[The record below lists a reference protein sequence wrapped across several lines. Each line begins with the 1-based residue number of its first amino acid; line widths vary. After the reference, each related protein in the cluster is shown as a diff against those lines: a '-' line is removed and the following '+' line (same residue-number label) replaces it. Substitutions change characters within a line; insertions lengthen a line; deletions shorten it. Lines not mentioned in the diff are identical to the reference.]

1 MLRIAA
7 GEGRIGHDE
16 LDERLSR
23 ALSAKTYRQ
32 LHATVDDIP
41 RDRGGSNRRMPQ
53 AQRTVAGWTVKAVRN
68 EPWLLVFMLP
78 VLVITLTL
86 AAIGMMVWFV
96 FIVAVLALGRR
107 SPCTRT
113 APRSAAGARAN
124 GPARPRV
131 RRRSSPA
138 LRLALDLIPRPERSR
153 TLPDP
158 GYPGRTMCQTTP
170 FISNGRP
177 LTVCRCT

>member
-1 MLRIAA
+1 MIRAADQRASDADREEVVERLRIAA

-41 RDRGGSNRRMPQ
+41 RARAGNSRRMPQ
-53 AQRTVAGWTVKAVRN
+53 AQRTVAGWMVKSVRN

-96 FIVAVLALGRR
+96 FLIAVLALGHNRR
-107 SPCTRT
+107 GPT
-113 APRSAAGARAN
+113 AHLG
-124 GPARPRV
+124 
-131 RRRSSPA
+131 RRRPGHGPGSPGGVA
-138 LRLALDLIPRPERSR
+138 GSGWRS
-153 TLPDP
+153 
-158 GYPGRTMCQTTP
+158 
-170 FISNGRP
+170 I
-177 LTVCRCT
+177 

>member
-1 MLRIAA
+1 MIRAADQRASDADREEVVERLRIAA

-41 RDRGGSNRRMPQ
+41 RDRAGNGRRMPQ
-53 AQRTVAGWTVKAVRN
+53 ARRTVAGWMVKSVRN

-96 FIVAVLALGRR
+96 FLIAVLALGHNRR
-107 SPCTRT
+107 
-113 APRSAAGARAN
+113 
-124 GPARPRV
+124 GPTSHLG
-131 RRRSSPA
+131 RRRPGPIGRGPGSAGGVAGSSW
-138 LRLALDLIPRPERSR
+138 RS
-153 TLPDP
+153 
-158 GYPGRTMCQTTP
+158 
-170 FISNGRP
+170 I
-177 LTVCRCT
+177 

>member
-1 MLRIAA
+1 MIRAADQRASDADREEVVELLRNAA

-16 LDERLSR
+16 LDERLTR

-41 RDRGGSNRRMPQ
+41 RDRGGSNRRTP
-53 AQRTVAGWTVKAVRN
+53 QRTVAGWAARSVRN

-96 FIVAVLALGRR
+96 FIVAVLALGR
-107 SPCTRT
+107 PHH
-113 APRSAAGARAN
+113 
-124 GPARPRV
+124 GPTQRLG
-131 RRRSSPA
+131 RRRAGQMGRGPSSRGGVA
-138 LRLALDLIPRPERSR
+138 GSGWRWI
-153 TLPDP
+153 
-158 GYPGRTMCQTTP
+158 
-170 FISNGRP
+170 
-177 LTVCRCT
+177 

>member
-1 MLRIAA
+1 MIRAADQRASDAEREEVVERLRIAA

-41 RDRGGSNRRMPQ
+41 RDRGGSNRRVPQ

-96 FIVAVLALGRR
+96 FIVAVLALGRPHR
-107 SPCTRT
+107 
-113 APRSAAGARAN
+113 
-124 GPARPRV
+124 GPAHQLG
-131 RRRSSPA
+131 RRR
-138 LRLALDLIPRPERSR
+138 RPGQMGRG
-153 TLPDP
+153 P
-158 GYPGRTMCQTTP
+158 GTQGGIAGSGWRW
-170 FISNGRP
+170 I
-177 LTVCRCT
+177 

>member
-1 MLRIAA
+1 MIRAADQRASDAEREEVVERLRIAA

-16 LDERLSR
+16 LDERLAR

-41 RDRGGSNRRMPQ
+41 RDRAGNNRRMPQ
-53 AQRTVAGWTVKAVRN
+53 AQRTVAGWTVRAIRN

-96 FIVAVLALGRR
+96 FIIAVLALGHNRR
-107 SPCTRT
+107 GPT
-113 APRSAAGARAN
+113 AQLG
-124 GPARPRV
+124 
-131 RRRSSPA
+131 RRRA
-138 LRLALDLIPRPERSR
+138 GQMRRG
-153 TLPDP
+153 P
-158 GYPGRTMCQTTP
+158 GSAGGVAGSGWRW
-170 FISNGRP
+170 I
-177 LTVCRCT
+177 

>member
-1 MLRIAA
+1 MIRAADQRASDADREEVVEILRIAA

-23 ALSAKTYRQ
+23 ALAARTYRE

-41 RDRGGSNRRMPQ
+41 RDRGAGSRRMPQ

-96 FIVAVLALGRR
+96 FIIAVLALGR
-107 SPCTRT
+107 TRHH
-113 APRSAAGARAN
+113 
-124 GPARPRV
+124 PAHQLG
-131 RRRSSPA
+131 RRRTGQMS
-138 LRLALDLIPRPERSR
+138 RGRGPRGGVAGSR
-153 TLPDP
+153 W
-158 GYPGRTMCQTTP
+158 
-170 FISNGRP
+170 I
-177 LTVCRCT
+177 

>member
-1 MLRIAA
+1 MIRAADQRASDAEREEVVELLRIAA

-41 RDRGGSNRRMPQ
+41 RDRGRNGRRLPQ
-53 AQRTVAGWTVKAVRN
+53 AQRSVAGWAVKAVRN
-68 EPWLLVFMLP
+68 EPWLLVLMLP

-96 FIVAVLALGRR
+96 FLIAVLALGR
-107 SPCTRT
+107 SHH
-113 APRSAAGARAN
+113 
-124 GPARPRV
+124 GPTHHLG
-131 RRRSSPA
+131 RRRH
-138 LRLALDLIPRPERSR
+138 
-153 TLPDP
+153 P
-158 GYPGRTMCQTTP
+158 GQMARGPGTHGGIAGSGWRW
-170 FISNGRP
+170 I
-177 LTVCRCT
+177 

>member
-1 MLRIAA
+1 MIRAADQRASDADREEVVELLRTAA

-23 ALSAKTYRQ
+23 ALTAKTYRQ

-41 RDRGGSNRRMPQ
+41 RDRGGNNRRMPQ
-53 AQRTVAGWTVKAVRN
+53 AQRTVVGWGVRAMRN

-96 FIVAVLALGRR
+96 FIVAVLTLGHDRRGPTAHLGRR
-107 SPCTRT
+107 RPSQMNRG
-113 APRSAAGARAN
+113 PRSRGGIAGSGWRW
-124 GPARPRV
+124 
-131 RRRSSPA
+131 
-138 LRLALDLIPRPERSR
+138 I
-153 TLPDP
+153 
-158 GYPGRTMCQTTP
+158 
-170 FISNGRP
+170 
-177 LTVCRCT
+177 